1 MTRTRRPSPPPP
13 ATVRIGLA
21 LLGLGL
27 PLALGCTRTE
37 STSPS
42 SASRAAPKSS
52 LPSLTPAPA
61 PLPAAATTT
70 DAADNAFVRPTGPV
84 ATVNGRDIAAEKFNS
99 EFDRLVG
106 TGGRIP
112 SERLRKIARNLLN
125 RLVDQELRAQAV
137 RAEGLT
143 LTDEEFDEAWREH
156 TARWTSSEGRFDD
169 VRFQAD
175 LARTHTTAEE
185 LRGHVRDLRLARKLV
200 ERQGKVEVKESD
212 LRAFYDRNPSAWQ
225 QPASRMVRP
234 VLVRVAPRATPE
246 QVAEAEA
253 KAREVVRALR
263 KGEDFEQVASR
274 HGSGALPPIQLV
286 RGSSESELETVA
298 FALKLGAVSEPVRT
312 RWGFYVLRLLEKN
325 DERVR
330 PYAEVRAEIRRTL
343 TVRRQYLE
351 DRRLVQGLRQ
361 TAHIVEHA
369 KF

>member
-1 MTRTRRPSPPPP
+1 MTRTRCSSPTPPTT
-13 ATVRIGLA
+13 AWIGIAILGCGLA
-21 LLGLGL
+21 F
-27 PLALGCTRTE
+27 AAGCTRPDS
-37 STSPS
+37 STPQPDVRG
-42 SASRAAPKSS
+42 ARKSS

-61 PLPAAATTT
+61 PLPAAPTTT
-70 DAADNAFVRPTGPV
+70 DAADDAFVRPTGPV
-84 ATVNGRDIAAEKFNS
+84 ATVNGRDIAADKFNG

-106 TGGRIP
+106 TGSRIP
-112 SERLRKIARNLLN
+112 AERLRKIARNLLN
-125 RLVDQELRAQAV
+125 RLVDQELRAQAI
-137 RAEGLT
+137 RADGLT

-156 TARWTSSEGRFDD
+156 TARWTSSDGRFDD
-169 VRFQAD
+169 VRFQSD
-175 LARTHTTAEE
+175 LARTHTTAQE

-200 ERQGKVEVKESD
+200 ERQGKIEVKEAD
-212 LRAFYDRNPSAWQ
+212 LRAFYDHNPSAWQ

-234 VLVRVAPRATPE
+234 VLVRVAPRTTPE

-253 KAREVVRALR
+253 KAREVVQALR
-263 KGEDFEQVASR
+263 KGEDFEQVAAK

-286 RGSSESELETVA
+286 RGSSESELEAVA